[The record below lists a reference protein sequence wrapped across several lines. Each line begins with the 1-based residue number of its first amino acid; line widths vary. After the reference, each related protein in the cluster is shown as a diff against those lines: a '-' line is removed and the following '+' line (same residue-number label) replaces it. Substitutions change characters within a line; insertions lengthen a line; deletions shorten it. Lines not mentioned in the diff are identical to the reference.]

1 MKKSKKYKVRRRPLR
16 RGLRAAVVIA
26 VLAIVACI
34 VWYEVSAP
42 GFMLEPTGQ
51 QGYALTIMPLDGDSP
66 LGYLRVE
73 KKHLGRKAR
82 MYQRFTGAYLVDDT
96 YVIYASDAYAKA
108 YNESRGTNYT
118 CFALTELPTG
128 GIRFKGYTE
137 TLYPYNS
144 ANMACYWVEC
154 QDEDG
159 GIYYKNAATGHEL
172 KVWGASES
180 MRISK
185 H

>member
-1 MKKSKKYKVRRRPLR
+1 MKTSKYKVRRRPLR
-16 RGLRAAVVIA
+16 WGLLAAVVVA
-26 VLAIVACI
+26 MLAIIAGI
-34 VWYEVSAP
+34 AWYEASAP
-42 GFMLEPTGQ
+42 GFILEPKGQ
-51 QGYALTIMPLDGDSP
+51 KGYALTIMPLDGDSP
-66 LGYLRVE
+66 LGYLKVE

-96 YVIYASDAYAKA
+96 YVIYASDEYTRA

-118 CFALTELPTG
+118 CFALTELPMG
-128 GIRFKGYTE
+128 GIRFKGYHE

-144 ANMACYWVEC
+144 ANMACYWEEYK
-154 QDEDG
+154 DEDG